1 MRSFLKIS
9 IATLLITS
17 CATGVIRRQIADY
30 ELRKHQI
37 KIDKIIQI
45 GQSKPFL
52 ASDSLAICKTEFER
66 LKSQLILVQQNNID
80 SLKVQIERAQSEL
93 ETAKSDAMRK
103 IMLKGIK
110 SMEYK
115 VGLSAKII
123 DMYENE
129 PQQTSLALIYNKIIN
144 YQQMPDSLLAYT
156 VSCSFSGRQGALP
169 TENFE
174 RCYLIK
180 GDSICAEIIV
190 P

>member
-1 MRSFLKIS
+1 M
-9 IATLLITS
+9 LITS
-17 CATGVIRRQIADY
+17 CAAGAIRHQIVDY
-30 ELRKHQI
+30 ELCKHQI

-45 GQSKPFL
+45 GLPEPFL
-52 ASDSLAICKTEFER
+52 ASDSLAICKTEFEQ
-66 LKSQLILVQQNNID
+66 LKSQLVLVQQNNID

-115 VGLSAKII
+115 VSLLAKII

-129 PQQTSLALIYNKIIN
+129 PQQTSLALIYNNIIN

-174 RCYLIK
+174 RRYLIK